1 MVKIVGDKVHVN
13 GKVLTLDQAKDLYEF
28 AQGPEGK
35 AIIKMVTPSVRGVSA
50 DKMAAIRERLN
61 LVGSKISADRIKKCR
76 VIPKYHGDDMVGF
89 KAVLVIQF
97 GDESREF
104 SFTAD
109 QATHPSVSVE
119 SRNAAC
125 NLFINTKL
133 MTIT

>member
-61 LVGSKISADRIKKCR
+61 SVGSKISADRIKKCR

-119 SRNAAC
+119 ARNAAC

>member
-1 MVKIVGDKVHVN
+1 MVKIVGDKVEVN
-13 GKVLTLDQAKDLYEF
+13 GKSLTIEQAKELYEF

-50 DKMAAIRERLN
+50 DKLAAIRERLN
-61 LVGSKISADRIKKCR
+61 SVGSKISADRIKKCR
-76 VIPKYHGDDMVGF
+76 VVPKYSGDEMIGF

-104 SFTAD
+104 AYTAD
-109 QATHPSVSVE
+109 PVSHPSLSVQE
-119 SRNAAC
+119 RNSAC